1 MAMGKIT
8 QTEIKPHNKRYSKVN
23 VPTKVTIITPAAG
36 GDPPAI
42 PEAAPPVLDTNKR
55 KQLPAWIREG
65 LEKMERDKLKQL
77 EREKEKLAND
87 EIAEKLKLEEKEK
100 MEILRHTIKE
110 KNLLKKSR
118 FVCSFLFITY
128 RVSHD
133 EIHQYSKNYIKKIE
147 VKILAFL
154 LHYYVI
160 VFYFDF
166 CCIHV

>member
-1 MAMGKIT
+1 MGKIT

-36 GDPPAI
+36 GEPPAI
-42 PEAAPPVLDTNKR
+42 SEAAPPVLDTNKR

-118 FVCSFLFITY
+118 FVCTFLFVTY
-128 RVSHD
+128 RVFHD
-133 EIHQYSKNYIKKIE
+133 EIHQYPKKY
-147 VKILAFL
+147 A
-154 LHYYVI
+154 
-160 VFYFDF
+160 
-166 CCIHV
+166 